1 MEVDAFEIPK
11 DLEVLPLGENGEM
24 EVLPISGKNRLN
36 TSKLPCGLPPILPDI
51 NSVLNSFLENPEKL
65 PIFHLD
71 AVQRLVPIKPH
82 VSSLYSINLCP
93 LQTTLNVRRDM
104 MTGKLLGFTEE
115 VKDIFEGTHKTST
128 SLSRAPGPPE
138 AGVKGSTS
146 SFPFWPGGMDEP
158 WADLLKKESLDASLF
173 EEELLDTPPGFK
185 CGMKFERKAHD
196 QVDYI
201 HSQPQKINL
210 SELLAMDDD
219 IDLEDLNEPD
229 EKKEVDLEQT
239 QFKQPDKPSDDG
251 DAFLKLTSLP
261 VLNISETEKKKPV
274 TNYEWAVIDDISRS
288 VEDFNEKVPEMAMT
302 YDFTLD
308 PFQQKAVLHLEKKES
323 VFVAAHTSAGKTVV
337 AEYAIALARK
347 HVSRVIYTSPIKALS
362 NQKYRDFKEKFE
374 DVGLITGDVQ
384 INATAFCLIMTTE
397 ILRSMLYH
405 GSDVVRELE
414 WVIFDEVHY
423 INDSER
429 GVVWEEVFIMLPDH
443 VNLIMLSATVP
454 NTAEFAEWLGGIKKR
469 KIYVISTLKRPVPL
483 VHYLYT
489 GSVGKSENDIFPI
502 VDPSGKF
509 LTDEYMKAC
518 NSKKDKDN
526 KSKSSSGP
534 KGQRYNIT
542 VAQEKNVYIGLL
554 GYLQKKDLLPAVCFT
569 LSRKKCNTH
578 AEILS
583 SKDLTTQVEKRE
595 ITKFFNECVS
605 KLKAEDR
612 KLPQVKLMG
621 EQLARGF
628 GIHHSGIL
636 PILKEVVE
644 MLFQRSLLKILFAT
658 ETFAMGVNMPAR
670 TVVFDSIRKHDGL
683 NFRDLKPSEYIQM
696 AGRAGRRGKD
706 TVGTVIILCKAD
718 VPDSLALHNMML
730 GKPTKLESQFKLTY
744 SMILNL
750 LKIKTF
756 RVEDVIKRSFGE
768 SDNQKQ
774 QKIYRKLLTEATQ
787 KLASLNKL
795 DCSLCNVD
803 MAQYIITLKETRFLK
818 KEIMEKKCSQ
828 AIANKLLVPGRTLVV
843 STNDRQNVLCT
854 LLSIDKEN
862 KMKVLGIAEKNKPS
876 DSKDSSTKPSILP
889 WTKKLFYPSEKQP
902 EFMTVTFSDIEIIGN
917 KVMRIDDSAILKECK
932 RFHAMNSN
940 PGHSTSAAFQ
950 ELCCLCEAN
959 LNSFPSANINLKD
972 INFAPKVHDL
982 ERLEKS
988 FESFTCVKCPE
999 FSKHFEEIY
1008 TFMQMEEDIKEYSY
1022 KLSEQSLSL
1031 HPDYESRKAV
1041 LKILGYIDGNENVQL
1056 KGAVAREMSNH
1067 ELLITEL
1074 LVKSVFT
1081 ESPPE
1086 EVAALLSCMVFQQK
1100 NDDGNLE
1107 LPSHMIEKIKEM
1119 REVAM
1124 EISLVQAQNDI
1135 IDPNFVSQY
1144 NFYLVPVVY
1153 EWAKGTIFA
1162 EIMKKTDIDEGII
1175 VRSIQRL
1182 SELLKD
1188 VRNGANLVGDT
1199 ALAKKMEDASHQ
1211 IKRDIVFAASLYT
1224 Q

>member
-1 MEVDAFEIPK
+1 
-11 DLEVLPLGENGEM
+11 
-24 EVLPISGKNRLN
+24 
-36 TSKLPCGLPPILPDI
+36 
-51 NSVLNSFLENPEKL
+51 
-65 PIFHLD
+65 
-71 AVQRLVPIKPH
+71 
-82 VSSLYSINLCP
+82 
-93 LQTTLNVRRDM
+93 M

-115 VKDIFEGTHKTST
+115 IKDIFEGTHNTST

-185 CGMKFERKAHD
+185 CGMKFERKTQD
-196 QVDYI
+196 EVDYI
-201 HSQPQKINL
+201 HSQPQKIYL
-210 SELLAMDDD
+210 SEVLAMDDD
-219 IDLEDLNEPD
+219 TDWEVLNEPEEKEEIDLEKTQIQQQEKPLD
-229 EKKEVDLEQT
+229 EED
-239 QFKQPDKPSDDG
+239 P
-251 DAFLKLTSLP
+251 FLKLSSLP
-261 VLNISETEKKKPV
+261 VLSIGEAEKKKPA
-274 TNYEWAVIDDISRS
+274 TIYEWAVIEDVARP
-288 VEDFNEKVPEMAMT
+288 VEDFKEKIPKMALT
-302 YDFTLD
+302 WDFDLD
-308 PFQQKAVLHLEKKES
+308 PFQQRAVVHLEKKES

-337 AEYAIALARK
+337 AEYAIALARN
-347 HVSRVIYTSPIKALS
+347 HVTRVIYTSPIKALS
-362 NQKYRDFKEKFE
+362 NQKYRDFKEKFG

-384 INATAFCLIMTTE
+384 INPTAFCLIMTTE

-483 VHYLYT
+483 MHYLYT
-489 GSVGKSENDIFPI
+489 GSVGKTENDIFPI
-502 VDPSGKF
+502 VDSSGKF
-509 LTDEYMKAC
+509 LSEEYMKAT
-518 NSKKDKDN
+518 KPKDN
-526 KSKSSSGP
+526 KSKTATGP
-534 KGQRYNIT
+534 KGPKYNLGF
-542 VAQEKNVYIGLL
+542 AQEKNIYIGLL
-554 GYLQKKDLLPAVCFT
+554 GYLQKKDLLPTVCFT

-578 AEILS
+578 AEMLS
-583 SKDLTTQVEKRE
+583 SRDLTTQVEKRE
-595 ITKFFNECVS
+595 ITKFFNECIS
-605 KLKAEDR
+605 KLKSEDR
-612 KLPQVKLMG
+612 KLPQVRLMG
-621 EQLARGF
+621 EQLKLGF
-628 GIHHSGIL
+628 GVHHSGIL

-644 MLFQRSLLKILFAT
+644 MLFQRSLLKVLFAT
-658 ETFAMGVNMPAR
+658 ETFAMGVNMPTR

-706 TVGTVIILCKAD
+706 KIGTVIILCKAE
-718 VPDSLALHNMML
+718 VPDSLSLHNMML

-768 SDNQKQ
+768 SGNQKQ
-774 QKIYRKLLTEATQ
+774 QKMYKDMLTEATK
-787 KLASLNKL
+787 KLANLTKL
-795 DCSLCNVD
+795 DCSLCNID
-803 MAQYIITLKETRFLK
+803 LAQYIIALKEARILRN
-818 KEIMEKKCSQ
+818 EVMDKKCSL
-828 AIANKLLVPGRTLVV
+828 AIASKMLTPGRILVI
-843 STNDRQNVLCT
+843 SINEHLNVLCT
-854 LLSIDKEN
+854 LLSIDN
-862 KMKVLGIAEKNKPS
+862 KDNKLKVLAIAEKNKSLVSKNSTS
-876 DSKDSSTKPSILP
+876 DPNILP
-889 WTKKLFYPSEKQP
+889 WTKQLFYPSERQP
-902 EFMTVTFSDIEIIGN
+902 ELLNVTFCDIQVIGN
-917 KVMRIDDSAILKECK
+917 KVLRIDDSAILKESK
-932 RFHAMNSN
+932 RLHTMSSN
-940 PGHSTSAAFQ
+940 PGYSTSSAFQ
-950 ELCCLCEAN
+950 ELCSLCEAN
-959 LNSFPSANINLKD
+959 LNGFPSANINLKD
-972 INFAPKVHDL
+972 INFVSKVHDL

-988 FESFTCVKCPE
+988 FGNYTCVKCPE
-999 FSKHFEEIY
+999 FAKHFGELN
-1008 TFMQMEEDIKEYSY
+1008 TFLQTEEDIREYSY
-1022 KLSEQSLSL
+1022 KLSEESLSL

-1041 LKILGYIDGNENVQL
+1041 LKKLGYIDENENVQL
-1056 KGAVAREMSNH
+1056 KGCVAREMSNH

-1074 LVKSVFT
+1074 LMTSVFT
-1081 ESPPE
+1081 DCPPE

-1100 NDDGNLE
+1100 NDDANLE
-1107 LPSHMIEKIKEM
+1107 LPSHLLQKIQDI
-1119 REVAM
+1119 RQVAM
-1124 EISLVQAQNDI
+1124 DISVVQSENQI
-1135 IDPNFVSQY
+1135 MDPNFVSQY

-1199 ALAKKMEDASHQ
+1199 VLAKKMEDASHQ